1 MSLEPG
7 SHLHQHRYRIRR
19 QLGKGGMGTVYL
31 AEDLNLAGRL
41 VAIKENLNNDE
52 EAQRQFRRE
61 AVLLAHLRHPNLPQV
76 IDYFLEPGGRQY
88 LVMEYVPGENL
99 HEIMRANG
107 PLPVSEALACIEQ
120 IMLAVAYMHNQ
131 RDPESGHRR
140 AIVHRD
146 IKPANIKRTPEG
158 RYLLVDFGIAKQH
171 SATLRSTAVSARALT
186 PGFAPIEQYGGGT
199 DERSDIY
206 ALGATLYVLLTAK
219 TPPSSV
225 DLAAGVP
232 LPSLRSANSKIP
244 PDVAKAVERAMKVNA
259 SERYASVDEMY
270 SAVTGR
276 PIPSSPITTSPAP
289 SRAGST
295 RPNRTFAW
303 LFGALALLSVVGIW
317 WLFASSAPQPDLD
330 AQAAFVATATNAL
343 PTSATALPTRDA
355 IVVATLDDAV
365 LPAPTPD
372 AATIAAAN
380 TTITSFLATVGVTV
394 AGVTP
399 PSMRTPLPTSTPM
412 ATSTPRPTNTP
423 TSTPISMPTRALATV
438 AAPAPADS
446 AAGGPTLA
454 QIIQPGDNHSSNTAT
469 LFKWVADAPLA
480 TGQEF
485 EIIFWKANGET
496 EAQARGILRSSPAS
510 EVTQPVDVLAPD
522 AYKWALILVQTEPG
536 YRRLRTLAGPYTF
549 TVPSSGGEPKPPPKS
564 SPPPHRPGSN

>member
-7 SHLHQHRYRIRR
+7 SHLHQHRYRIRK

-31 AEDLNLAGRL
+31 AEDLNLAGRF

-76 IDYFLEPGGRQY
+76 IDYFLEPDGRQY

-99 HEIMRANG
+99 HEIIRTHG

-120 IMLAVAYMHNQ
+120 VMLAVAYMHNQ
-131 RDPESGHRR
+131 RNSESGHRR

-158 RYLLVDFGIAKQH
+158 RYILVDFGIAKQH

-206 ALGATLYVLLTAK
+206 ALGATLYVLLTAR

-225 DLAAGVP
+225 DLAAGAP
-232 LPSLRSANSKIP
+232 LPSLRGYNSKIP
-244 PDVAKAVERAMKVNA
+244 PEVAKAVERAMKVNA
-259 SERYASVDEMY
+259 SERYASVDDMY
-270 SAVTGR
+270 SAITGR
-276 PIPSSPITTSPAP
+276 PIPTSPITTSPAP
-289 SRAGST
+289 SRARST

-303 LFGALALLSVVGIW
+303 LFGALALLSVVGVW
-317 WLFASSAPQPDLD
+317 WLFASSAPQPDLG
-330 AQAAFVATATNAL
+330 AQAAFVATATPAPAAAL
-343 PTSATALPTRDA
+343 APSATALPTRDD
-355 IVVATLDDAV
+355 IGVETLDVAV
-365 LPAPTPD
+365 LSTPTPD
-372 AATIAAAN
+372 AATIAAAS

-394 AGVTP
+394 VGAILSP
-399 PSMRTPLPTSTPM
+399 MRTPLPTSTPI

-423 TSTPISMPTRALATV
+423 TATPIAIATLVLATV
-438 AAPAPADS
+438 AAPAPVDGATD
-446 AAGGPTLA
+446 GPTSA
-454 QIIQPGDNHSSNTAT
+454 QIFQPGDNHSSNTAT
-469 LFKWVADAPLA
+469 LFKWTANAPLA
-480 TGQEF
+480 PGQEF

-496 EAQARGILRSSPAS
+496 EAQGRGLLRSSPAS
-510 EVTQPVDVLAPD
+510 EVTQPVDVLAP
-522 AYKWALILVQTEPG
+522 
-536 YRRLRTLAGPYTF
+536 
-549 TVPSSGGEPKPPPKS
+549 
-564 SPPPHRPGSN
+564 